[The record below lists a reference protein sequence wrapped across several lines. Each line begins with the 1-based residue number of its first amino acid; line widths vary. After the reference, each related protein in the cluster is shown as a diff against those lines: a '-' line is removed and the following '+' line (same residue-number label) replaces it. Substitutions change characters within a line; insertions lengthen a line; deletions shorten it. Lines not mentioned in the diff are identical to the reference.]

1 MSVREIS
8 GCGPVDFL
16 GAPQLLPSEKAGEYQ
31 ALQGAMSDALQPN
44 DVFERI
50 WVVELASQVWETAR
64 YRKMMAFLVCTTER
78 MALERVLTPIV
89 PKHQFEL
96 ESRAVQLSAECARKD
111 KAAIE
116 EVQQHLKAAGLTWDV
131 VVAEAMAIRMS
142 DYQRLNQMLAK
153 TEARRNSTLKA
164 IERHRTGLGEQLR
177 AIADQFETTKVHEVP
192 DQASARKLAA

>member
-1 MSVREIS
+1 MSVHEIS
-8 GCGPVDFL
+8 GWGVVDFL
-16 GAPQLLPSEKAGEYQ
+16 GAPQLLPGENAGEYQ
-31 ALQGAMSDALQPN
+31 ALRRAMSNALQPK

-50 WVVELASQVWETAR
+50 WVVELASQVWEAAR
-64 YRKMMAFLVCTTER
+64 YRKMMASLVSTTER

-89 PKHQFEL
+89 PKQQFEF
-96 ESRAVQLSAECARKD
+96 ESRAVQLSAECVRKD

-116 EVQQHLKAAGLTWDV
+116 EVQQHLKTAGLTWDV
-131 VVAEAMAIRMS
+131 VAAEAMAIRMS
-142 DYQRLNQMLAK
+142 EFQRLNQMLAK

-192 DQASARKLAA
+192 NQASPHKLAA